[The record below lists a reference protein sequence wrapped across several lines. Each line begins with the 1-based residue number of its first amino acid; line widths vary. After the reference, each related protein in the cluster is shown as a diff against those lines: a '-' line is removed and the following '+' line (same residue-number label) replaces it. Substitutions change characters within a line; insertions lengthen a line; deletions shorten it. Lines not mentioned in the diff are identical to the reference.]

1 MRTLWHRL
9 GGQPE
14 GGNIRA
20 SFFCRDVMNK
30 RYDLIVFDW
39 DGTVMDSTAVIAK
52 SIQAA
57 CSDLGLTIPDDE
69 TARHVIGLGLD
80 QALQYAVP
88 ELTEAMRPD
97 LVARYRHHFLSQD
110 GAIPLFDGARETIG
124 ELHAAGYLLGVA
136 TGKSSAGLNRALDSS
151 GLKEYFHATRTADQT
166 FSKPDPAMLLELM
179 DELAVSAERTLMV
192 GDTTH
197 DLQMAQNAKVDA
209 VAMGHGAH
217 PAEQLRELNPLALV
231 DDFAELRA
239 WFKSNA

>member
-1 MRTLWHRL
+1 MGR
-9 GGQPE
+9 
-14 GGNIRA
+14 
-20 SFFCRDVMNK
+20 

-39 DGTVMDSTAVIAK
+39 DGTVMDSTAVISG

-57 CSDLGLTIPDDE
+57 CRDLGLTVPDDE

-88 ELTEAMRPD
+88 ELTEVMRPE
-97 LVARYRHHFLSQD
+97 LVERYRHHFLTQD
-110 GAIPLFDGARETIG
+110 EAIPLFDGARETIA
-124 ELHAAGYLLGVA
+124 ELHGAGYRLGVA
-136 TGKSSAGLNRALDSS
+136 TGKSSNGLKRALESS
-151 GLKEYFHATRTADQT
+151 GLQGYFHATRTADRT

-179 DELAVSAERTLMV
+179 DELAVSAGRTLMI

-197 DLQMAQNAKVDA
+197 DLQMAQNAGVDA

-217 PAEQLRELNPLALV
+217 PPQQLRELNPLALV

-239 WFKSNA
+239 WLKINA